1 MCIRDSDYVK
11 NKSYNDRDVD
21 LESVRKTV
29 NNKYAENLSRSS
41 RDGTKSVAGQGTT
54 TQAVDSDECYNCGKL
69 GQRRKSCSQDP
80 TAQIATTTLSYAQ
93 HEEDGWPRQVL
104 LVPPVQHPQRLR
116 VLQAER
122 A

>member
-1 MCIRDSDYVK
+1 MDLWRSRLDQKGEILLDYHDEDIILRALSTEYDYVK

-54 TQAVDSDECYNCGKL
+54 TQRWTVMS
-69 GQRRKSCSQDP
+69 
-80 TAQIATTTLSYAQ
+80 ATT
-93 HEEDGWPRQVL
+93 
-104 LVPPVQHPQRLR
+104 
-116 VLQAER
+116 AEN
-122 A
+122 